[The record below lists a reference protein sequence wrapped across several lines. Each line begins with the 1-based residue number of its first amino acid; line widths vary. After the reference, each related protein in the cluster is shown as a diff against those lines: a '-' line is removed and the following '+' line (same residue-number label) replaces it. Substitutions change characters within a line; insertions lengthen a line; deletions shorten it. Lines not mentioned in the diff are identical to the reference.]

1 MSRVARAVRLLAAGK
16 ARGLAE
22 RALARLPAGGALAA
36 LPPLPELPPVAPRR
50 RFDGGRP
57 LRLLVAGASLRLEGA
72 PLSAWELVSTL
83 ADQGAVAPVAAAIH
97 DGPLRHAYEQRGI
110 AVHAGLPDMAELL
123 DAADFTAAA
132 QALAV
137 RLLQWEIDAVLA
149 VTWLTAPVVEA
160 ARLAGIPVV
169 WNPRETVAPH
179 HVFRPFGA
187 GVEARALACLHHPA
201 RVVFVAE
208 ASRAPWARLGGGRF
222 HVIANTLSPA
232 RAAALAR
239 RDGRAAARAALGLAP
254 EHLMVLTPAT
264 LCARKGQRDIV
275 AAAIRLKSDS
285 NLRFVMVGDAAG
297 SYARRLRRELARLP
311 EGLARLVP
319 AQADM
324 APWYHAADAVLL
336 PTRGEAAPR
345 VVLEALAA
353 GLPLV
358 VAPVDGVTEQVRGPG
373 DGALFCPPGDGAALA
388 AVLSRLEA
396 EDGLRADLAAAA
408 ARRSAEINDFTGM
421 VAAYGE
427 MLLAAARED

>member
-1 MSRVARAVRLLAAGK
+1 MSRVARVVRLLAAGK

-22 RALARLPAGGALAA
+22 RALARLPAGGGLTA
-36 LPPLPELPPVAPRR
+36 LPPPPDLPPVAPCR
-50 RFDGGRP
+50 RFEGGRP

-72 PLSAWELVSTL
+72 PLSAWDLVSAL
-83 ADQGAVAPVAAAIH
+83 AERGTVAPVAAAIH
-97 DGPLRHAYEQRGI
+97 DGPLRQVYEQRGI
-110 AVHAGLPDMAELL
+110 AVHADLPDMAELL
-123 DAADFTAAA
+123 DGADFTAAA
-132 QALAV
+132 QALAA
-137 RLLQWEIDAVLA
+137 RLLAWDIDAVLA

-179 HVFRPFGA
+179 LAFRPFGA
-187 GVEARALACLHHPA
+187 SVAARALACLHHAA

-208 ASRAPWARLGGGRF
+208 ASRAPWARFGGGRF
-222 HVIANTLSPA
+222 HVIANTLPPA
-232 RAAALAR
+232 RMDALAR
-239 RDGRAAARAALGLAP
+239 RDGRAAVRAALGLAP
-254 EHLMVLTPAT
+254 DHLMVLTPAT
-264 LCARKGQRDIV
+264 LCARKGQRDI
-275 AAAIRLKSDS
+275 AAAAVRLRNDTR
-285 NLRFVMVGDAAG
+285 LRFVMVGDAAG
-297 SYARRLRRELARLP
+297 PYARRLRRELARLP

-358 VAPVDGVTEQVRGPG
+358 VAPVDGVTEQVRGPA
-373 DGALFCPPGDGAALA
+373 DGALFCPPGNGAALA
-388 AVLSRLEA
+388 EVLSRLETEA
-396 EDGLRADLAAAA
+396 GLRADLAAAA
-408 ARRSAEINDFTGM
+408 ARRAAEINDFAGM

-427 MLLAAARED
+427 MLLAAAKED